1 MTNVR
6 HVVFDPKHRYTDPGV
21 KIVHDFVPRLD
32 RQILRIPPG
41 PNDLSYWDEAFQRVW
56 ERGDTIAYVDEVT
69 LLLPGTRSMLDWHR
83 RSIVTGRERNVA
95 HLVAGSVEDARNQ
108 WVAVFGRGRADLGT
122 QRPTEI
128 GSSVIFTETEHF
140 FVFRLQFEADRDKV
154 CSFTTDRMYGY
165 LSRLKREGRTAKH
178 DFVYYNPDD
187 DYVLRVRATRARN
200 SAAAGTR

>member
-95 HLVAGSVEDARNQ
+95 IWN
-108 WVAVFGRGRADLGT
+108 GT